1 MPVVANT
8 RHSMNGDRLSTAT
21 ETGIGAVA
29 DTVPPDVARR
39 DDVSTSNRCI
49 NFHTYVILGG
59 MILSTQLDEGLN
71 YCTNGFVT
79 FVFWLR
85 LVTKH
90 SIPDAKKL
98 LTFWFSE
105 HFIAQIDSLLRLQK
119 QVVQLIAL
127 RIKSTTVE
135 DVPIIMCINN

>member
-21 ETGIGAVA
+21 ETGIGAIA
-29 DTVPPDVARR
+29 DTLPPDVARR

-98 LTFWFSE
+98 LNVLVFRTFYCTNRFTITLAETSC
-105 HFIAQIDSLLRLQK
+105 
-119 QVVQLIAL
+119 
-127 RIKSTTVE
+127 T
-135 DVPIIMCINN
+135 INSSKNKKHYCGGCANNHVH